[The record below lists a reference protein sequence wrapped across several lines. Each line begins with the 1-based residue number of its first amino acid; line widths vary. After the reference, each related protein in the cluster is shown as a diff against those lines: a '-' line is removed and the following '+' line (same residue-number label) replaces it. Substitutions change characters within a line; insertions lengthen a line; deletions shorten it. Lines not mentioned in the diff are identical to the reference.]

1 MEHVVIS
8 DTNIFIDLLNVN
20 LIEEFFQLPW
30 EVHTTEPILL
40 ELKREGQKST
50 VELYKSRKLLH
61 VDQFTDKETFEIIQL
76 RNKLFK
82 FSNLSIQDCSVWYS
96 AKKLD
101 GILLTGD
108 GQLRKNAKK
117 HGVDVRGILFILD
130 KLVETEIIDAKVASV
145 KIENLYMSNNRLPL
159 EEKQKRL
166 NIWGYI
172 KKEGGSL

>member
-40 ELKREGQKST
+40 ELTREGQKT
-50 VELYKSRKLLH
+50 IVELYRLRNQLH
-61 VDQFTDKETFEIIQL
+61 VDLFTAKETLEIVQL
-76 RNKLFK
+76 KNKLSQV
-82 FSNLSIQDCSVWYS
+82 SNLSIQDCSVWYS
-96 AKKLD
+96 AQKLG

-117 HGVDVRGILFILD
+117 HGVDVRGILYVLD
-130 KLVETEIIDAKVASV
+130 KLVETGIIDAKVASV
-145 KIENLYMSNNRLPL
+145 KINNLYMSNSRLPK

-166 NIWGYI
+166 DLWEELN
-172 KKEGGSL
+172 KKGGCL